1 MKITGSSAIAEIN
14 FTDSNE
20 VGVQFTSQDKEYK
33 FISSDVDALRSELES
48 TLNKN
53 ESVGRLIAGYRAS
66 GKLTQV

>member
-20 VGVQFTSQDKEYK
+20 VCVQFTSQPTEYK
-33 FISSDVDALRSELES
+33 FISSDVDALRSELET

-53 ESVGRLIAGYRAS
+53 ESVGRLIAGQRAS